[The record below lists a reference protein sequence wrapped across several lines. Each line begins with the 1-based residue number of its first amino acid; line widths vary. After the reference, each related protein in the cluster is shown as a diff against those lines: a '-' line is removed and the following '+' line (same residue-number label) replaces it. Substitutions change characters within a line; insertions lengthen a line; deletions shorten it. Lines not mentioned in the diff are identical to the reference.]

1 MKRLLA
7 FILLLCV
14 AALGLGFTT
23 LNAHVVT
30 LHYYYG
36 STTLPLALIVVA
48 TLGAGAILGMGAAL
62 GLVVA
67 KRTELAVLRRR
78 VALCEKE
85 INNLRQIPIKDER

>member
-23 LNAHVVT
+23 LNAHAVA

-36 STTLPLALIVVA
+36 STSLPLAVIVVGP
-48 TLGAGAILGMGAAL
+48 LGAGAILGMAAAL

-67 KRTELAVLRRR
+67 KRTELVVLRRR

-85 INNLRQIPIKDER
+85 IKNLRQIPIKDER